1 MVVNKF
7 RVLLLDVKNKKLGIR
22 LEKDI
27 CQKKEDTIQLKQ
39 TGSYHNQEEWLE
51 ELLDDRGTFY
61 NGSESDDSD
70 NDDENYNENSEQQ
83 QSYEGF
89 ANSCYKIVSPILLQ
103 ELINDSA
110 VCKHCSGTFL
120 LVEDVISSMVL
131 ETRTTYFKKEPHF

>member
-1 MVVNKF
+1 MVVNEF

-70 NDDENYNENSEQQ
+70 NDDEN
-83 QSYEGF
+83 
-89 ANSCYKIVSPILLQ
+89 
-103 ELINDSA
+103 
-110 VCKHCSGTFL
+110 
-120 LVEDVISSMVL
+120 
-131 ETRTTYFKKEPHF
+131 